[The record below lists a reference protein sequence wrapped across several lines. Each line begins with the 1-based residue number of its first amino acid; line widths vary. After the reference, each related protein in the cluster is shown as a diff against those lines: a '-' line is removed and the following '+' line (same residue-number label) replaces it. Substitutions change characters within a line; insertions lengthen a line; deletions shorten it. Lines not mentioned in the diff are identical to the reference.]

1 MDGIIS
7 YHNAGKVQASTAPQD
22 MRLQRMLGHLTTLLP
37 DHPRNVLVVACGAG
51 VTAGAA
57 SVDPRVEHLTIAEIE
72 PLVPRA
78 ASRYFGDYNFN
89 VVTNPKVH
97 VEIDDARHFLNTTR
111 EKFDAITSDPFDPW
125 VKGAAT
131 LYTKEFWELARRHLN
146 PGGVVTVFVQLY
158 QAGTAAVKSEV
169 ATFFQVFP
177 RGIIFGNT
185 VHGAGYDVVL
195 VGQSE
200 DAAIDVDAMQDRIA
214 SPEFAVLARS
224 LRQIGFN
231 SAVSLLSTY
240 GSRGPDLVPWLRDAE
255 INRDRD
261 LRLQF
266 LAGFD
271 MNANEAAQIYRGILP
286 FRRYP
291 TDLFKGSPERLQAL
305 RSAMA
310 GRPP

>member
-1 MDGIIS
+1 
-7 YHNAGKVQASTAPQD
+7 
-22 MRLQRMLGHLTTLLP
+22 MLGHLTTLLP
-37 DHPRNVLVVACGAG
+37 PNPRNVLVVACGAG

-57 SVDPRVEHLTIAEIE
+57 SIDPRVEHLTIAEIE
-72 PLVPRA
+72 PLVPKA
-78 ASRYFGDYNFN
+78 ASKYFGDYNFN

-125 VKGAAT
+125 VKGAAS
-131 LYTKEFWELARRHLN
+131 LYSKEFWELAKSHLN
-146 PGGVVTVFVQLY
+146 PGGAVTVFVQLY

-169 ATFFQVFP
+169 ATFFEVFP

-185 VHGAGYDVVL
+185 IHGAGYDVVL
-195 VGQSE
+195 VGQP
-200 DAAIDVDAMQDRIA
+200 DASTIDVDAMERHLV
-214 SPEFAVLARS
+214 SPEFGVVAKS
-224 LRQIGFN
+224 LREIGFN
-231 SAVSLLSTY
+231 SAVALLSTY
-240 GSRGPDLVPWLRDAE
+240 GSRAPDLGPWLKDAQ

-271 MNANEAAQIYRGILP
+271 LNANEAGQIYASILP

-291 TDLFKGSPERLQAL
+291 EDLFVGSPERLAAL
-305 RSAMA
+305 REAM
-310 GRPP
+310 GRRPP